1 MSIHIIIPNYNKQKF
16 IKKTVESVVNQ
27 SYQDWVLTIVDNN
40 SSDKS
45 VTILQ
50 KAFPKLI
57 KQKKINII
65 CHQKFVSQGQNWNRC
80 LKIIGNY
87 KYYKILCSDDT
98 LAKDHIKNAIK
109 NLDSS
114 DEKIF
119 AYACNIFYINEMD
132 NVIGQRKYGFYGK
145 EFWLSLFFRNMIG
158 TPSSMVFKTEF
169 YNKYKFTEVP
179 YIGDLLVY
187 MNYYLEKKRVLFS
200 KYYEVNFRIS
210 SMSDT
215 NLSYGTKNM
224 LIGRRFLRKNIIH
237 KLQINY
243 IFKNFLE
250 IAHILIS
257 IVEITFFKIRQLI
270 FILNFSIN
278 NKK

>member
-27 SYQDWVLTIVDNN
+27 SYQDWILTIVDNN
-40 SSDKS
+40 SEDKS
-45 VTILQ
+45 VTIIQ

-80 LKIIGNY
+80 LKVIGNH

-109 NLDSS
+109 CLDSS

-132 NVIGQRKYGFYGK
+132 SVIGQRKYGFYGL

-158 TPSSMVFKTEF
+158 TPSSTVMKTEF
-169 YNKYKFTEVP
+169 YNNYKFTEVP

-187 MNYYLEKKRVLFS
+187 MNYY
-200 KYYEVNFRIS
+200 
-210 SMSDT
+210 
-215 NLSYGTKNM
+215 
-224 LIGRRFLRKNIIH
+224 
-237 KLQINY
+237 
-243 IFKNFLE
+243 
-250 IAHILIS
+250 
-257 IVEITFFKIRQLI
+257 
-270 FILNFSIN
+270 
-278 NKK
+278 

>member
-27 SYQDWVLTIVDNN
+27 SYQDWILTIVDNN
-40 SSDKS
+40 SEDKS
-45 VTILQ
+45 VTIIQ

-80 LKIIGNY
+80 LKVIGNH

-109 NLDSS
+109 CLDSS

-132 NVIGQRKYGFYGK
+132 SVIGQRKYGFYGL

-158 TPSSMVFKTEF
+158 TPSSTVMKTEF
-169 YNKYKFTEVP
+169 YNNYKFTEVP

-187 MNYYLEKKRVLFS
+187 MNYYLEKKRVFFS
-200 KYYEVNFRIS
+200 KHYEVNFRIS
-210 SMSDT
+210 SFSDT
-215 NLSYGTKNM
+215 NLNYGTQNM
-224 LIGRRFLRKNIIH
+224 LIGRKYLRKNIIH

-243 IFKNFLE
+243 IFKNLLK

-257 IVEITFFKIRQLI
+257 VFEIIFFTARQLI
-270 FILNFSIN
+270 FKFNFSKK